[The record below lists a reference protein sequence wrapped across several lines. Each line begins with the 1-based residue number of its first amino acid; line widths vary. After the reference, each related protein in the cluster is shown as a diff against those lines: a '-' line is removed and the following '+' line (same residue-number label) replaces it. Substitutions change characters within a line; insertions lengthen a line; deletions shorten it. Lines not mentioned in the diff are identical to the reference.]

1 VIVDGPPVAPV
12 TRPLTGFCVIRVEA
26 EQRGLLIVM
35 LLNPDRRQVS
45 TLQPRRTV
53 RDVEEAVQILR
64 EFLQEFAA
72 ENTKR
77 IE

>member
-1 VIVDGPPVAPV
+1 VSVDGPPMTPA
-12 TRPLTGFCVIRVEA
+12 TRSTSGFCVIRVEA
-26 EQRGLLIVM
+26 EQHGLLIVVI
-35 LLNPDRRQVS
+35 LNPDRHQVS
-45 TLQPRRTV
+45 TLRTPRKL
-53 RDVEEAVQILR
+53 RDVEEAVQIVR

>member
-26 EQRGLLIVM
+26 EQHGLLIVVI
-35 LLNPDRRQVS
+35 LNPDRHQVS
-45 TLQPRRTV
+45 TLRTPRKL
-53 RDVEEAVQILR
+53 RDVEEAVQIVR

>member
-1 VIVDGPPVAPV
+1 VSVDGLPMTPA
-12 TRPLTGFCVIRVEA
+12 TRSTSGFCVIRVEA
-26 EQRGLLIVM
+26 EQHGLLIVVI
-35 LLNPDRRQVS
+35 LNPDRHQVS
-45 TLQPRRTV
+45 TLRTPRKL
-53 RDVEEAVQILR
+53 RDVEEAVQIVR